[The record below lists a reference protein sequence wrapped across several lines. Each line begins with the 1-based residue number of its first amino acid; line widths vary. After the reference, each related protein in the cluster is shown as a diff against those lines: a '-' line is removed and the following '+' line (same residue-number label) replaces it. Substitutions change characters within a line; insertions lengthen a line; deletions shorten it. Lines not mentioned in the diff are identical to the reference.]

1 MLYGSETWQHY
12 VADKK
17 RINAFHQRCLRK
29 ILKVTYKDRVT
40 NLEILQRTGK
50 RNMHETLQE
59 RRLRWFGH
67 VMRMGEDRIPK
78 RVLKWK
84 PPGKRKRGHPRRSWT
99 STVEA
104 DLNGLDLTWEEAED
118 LALQRDQWRRVAA
131 LCALVHG
138 KD

>member
-1 MLYGSETWQHY
+1 MHWNEKHARNTPRKTTALVWPCHAYGRGQNSETSVEMETTWE
-12 VADKK
+12 KK
-17 RINAFHQRCLRK
+17 TWAPK
-29 ILKVTYKDRVT
+29 T
-40 NLEILQRTGK
+40 
-50 RNMHETLQE
+50 
-59 RRLRWFGH
+59 
-67 VMRMGEDRIPK
+67 VMG
-78 RVLKWK
+78 VY
-84 PPGKRKRGHPRRSWT
+84 